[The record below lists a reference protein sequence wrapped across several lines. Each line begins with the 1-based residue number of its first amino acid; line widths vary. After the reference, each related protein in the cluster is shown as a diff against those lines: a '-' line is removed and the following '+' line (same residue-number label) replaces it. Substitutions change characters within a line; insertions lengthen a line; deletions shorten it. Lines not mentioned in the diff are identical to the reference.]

1 MTRAPLSSDAAPELP
16 QVQRVAAYAV
26 IVREGLILLS
36 RLAPRVSASE
46 LWTLPGGGIDHGES
60 PRDGVVREIWEETGL
75 RAEVAETARVY
86 SGHMPD
92 VWRSGRRV
100 DAHAVRIV
108 YPGWVSP
115 DAPEPRVIEENGST
129 IAAAWVPIADVLSGA
144 IPVVAMVRDALVD
157 THPSRL
163 QRVAAY
169 ALIRRGDEVLLTRL
183 SPIAPNSGQ
192 WTLPG
197 GGIKHGEA
205 PADAAVREVAEECGV
220 ECRLGSLLGVHDVH
234 FTGTGPD
241 GHTEDYHGIHVVFE
255 ATIAVDAEPY
265 VAELGG
271 TTDAVEWISI
281 DDIESQHAEVLEVV
295 HFALAKAT
303 ARPAATSGDQQ

>member
-1 MTRAPLSSDAAPELP
+1 MTEVPLPPEPPELP

-26 IVREGLILLS
+26 IVRDGLILLS
-36 RLAPRVSASE
+36 RLAPRVSTNE

-60 PRDGVVREIWEETGL
+60 PRDGVVREVWEETGL

-86 SGHMPD
+86 SGHMPA
-92 VWRSGRRV
+92 VWRDGRRV

-108 YPGWVSP
+108 YPGWVAP
-115 DAPEPRVIEENGST
+115 DAPEPRVMEENGST
-129 IAAAWVPIADVLSGA
+129 MAAAWVPIADVLSGA
-144 IPVVAMVRDALVD
+144 VPVVAMVKEALGDAQ
-157 THPSRL
+157 PSRR

-169 ALIRRGDEVLLTRL
+169 ALIRRDAQVLLTRL

-197 GGIKHGEA
+197 GGVQHGET

-220 ECRLGSLLGVHDVH
+220 ECRLGSLLGVHDIH

-241 GHTEDYHGIHVVFE
+241 GHTEDYHGIHIVFE
-255 ATIAVDAEPY
+255 AAVARDAEPH

-271 TTDAVEWISI
+271 TTDAVAWISVA
-281 DDIESQHAEVLEVV
+281 DIESQRVQVLEVV
-295 HFALAKAT
+295 HFALSNAT
-303 ARPAATSGDQQ
+303 A